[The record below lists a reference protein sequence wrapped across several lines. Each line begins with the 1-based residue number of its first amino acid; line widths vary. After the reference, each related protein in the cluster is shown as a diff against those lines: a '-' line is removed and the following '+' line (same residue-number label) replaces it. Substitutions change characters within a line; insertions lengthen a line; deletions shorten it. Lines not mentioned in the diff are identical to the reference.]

1 MIRHS
6 KSLILVWQL
15 AELEALNLKQ
25 DTIKPAHFLLGILKV
40 VDIDL
45 FKILEKQVEE
55 VADEIRYDIVDLKSC
70 LGEFVLDTTYTR
82 RFLRGILPEG
92 CAEPTPG
99 GLRRAKSTRVVFG
112 AAETLAL
119 KTSSPVLPIHLLLA
133 LLEAED
139 AHIKT
144 ALEKVQVDI
153 NQFSKF
159 IEIFLSKPLR
169 RCAG

>member
-70 LGEFVLDTTYTR
+70 LARSG
-82 RFLRGILPEG
+82 G
-92 CAEPTPG
+92 TPG
-99 GLRRAKSTRVVFG
+99 TYGVTLS
-112 AAETLAL
+112 AAGTQLTGGRNSA
-119 KTSSPVLPIHLLLA
+119 
-133 LLEAED
+133 
-139 AHIKT
+139 
-144 ALEKVQVDI
+144 
-153 NQFSKF
+153 NQSFYVT
-159 IEIFLSKPLR
+159 IP
-169 RCAG
+169 